1 MKKKLMSIAIG
12 MSALASVAAHAQ
24 NDACA
29 ALLCMSGPGSAAPHE
44 CKPYVD
50 SYFDIKV
57 YRGSFS
63 RRFDPVRTAQ
73 RRYETILEQCGDA
86 RQEDRDRLH
95 VKFGHLEHNPFHFN

>member
-1 MKKKLMSIAIG
+1 MKKKLMSIVIG
-12 MSALASVAAHAQ
+12 MSALISVAAHAQ

-44 CKPYVD
+44 CRPYVD

-57 YRGSFS
+57 YRHG
-63 RRFDPVRTAQ
+63 RFHPVRTAQ
-73 RRYETILEQCGDA
+73 RRYDTILNQCGDA

-95 VKFGHLEHNPFHFN
+95 IRFGHLEHNPFHFN